1 MFIKIQIVYFL
12 AAYPRKVLIRS
23 FLRILNKSVKDEA
36 IYNLTNGQYYSFL
49 CILALSTIFVT
60 QINSIYPSVRQ
71 KKYRLLLNNV
81 INILSVNHVT
91 TPISIMFVR
100 FGIN

>member
-1 MFIKIQIVYFL
+1 MFIKIQKVYFL
-12 AAYPRKVLIRS
+12 AAYPRKALIRS

-49 CILALSTIFVT
+49 CILALSTIIVT
-60 QINSIYPSVRQ
+60 QINSIYPSVGQ